1 MRLKGLIIKIGD
13 KASSD
18 LKVNLT
24 KMAGILSTDYE
35 KFPDTVSSAFKAC
48 ITELPMKTPV
58 YGTLLGLLNV
68 KNYEVASK
76 LFDDV
81 IAHTKDCLAKSE
93 WRNVKYLVRFHGELV
108 NANVILP
115 AAYLDLLNDLLAA
128 LDEPNT
134 EAQFADCM
142 VYIVL
147 AALPW
152 CGKGLNERKPGEL
165 QRLLARIDKYLQ
177 KRGTVKTLDLLKSYR
192 GQNLPYDAS
201 DPLEQLWANIQKLQ
215 NDNWEVPML
224 LKPYELFDDDLNQAL
239 QHELPT
245 FELPQP
251 SPDVQYIAP
260 NASFRIFYTEAST
273 SSFPDPNSISYF
285 ILQEIVNDTVHL
297 FESNRKECSK
307 YLLGLY
313 NNFQSGTFAQSPAS
327 TDQTNDEEKEDMD
340 TDTSGW
346 ILSEVVLE
354 LVLGQML
361 RLPSPPVKQVY
372 YAALIIELCKAE
384 SSNYSQTL
392 KKAVHILFERLH
404 DMDVGL
410 IARLWNWFSHHLSN
424 VGFDWDWDA
433 WERALALEPL
443 HPQLCFIRE
452 TLEKEV
458 RLSYYDRVKTT
469 LPEKFAVMMAS
480 EPPAPS
486 QELLSASHPHN
497 AAAKQLLGMLRQK
510 KDTEEL
516 NAVLAELRTKAI
528 DSGSTKEEADEIAR
542 NVFTQSVLLLGAKSF
557 SHVLNVIERC
567 LDVLRGLNQN
577 PAERLHTVRIIAQ
590 FWKSNTQ
597 LLGILLD
604 KFMNYRIIDPT
615 SIISWVFEA
624 DQTVQVGRS
633 YIWEIL
639 HVTLNKVINRAQH
652 VQTKLDGFRDVHK
665 KNEIARKGSS
675 NESAEAERQQELTAI
690 QTVENSLETVVR
702 EQKEVFMVVLQKFT
716 QTLQDMYSNFDARG
730 VDPNSDWTFRWIN
743 GWYKDVLRM
752 YHKELSTFSTTLESL
767 VFVSNLDSRI
777 REPFDELKQ
786 LNQKL

>member
-1 MRLKGLIIKIGD
+1 
-13 KASSD
+13 
-18 LKVNLT
+18 
-24 KMAGILSTDYE
+24 
-35 KFPDTVSSAFKAC
+35 
-48 ITELPMKTPV
+48 
-58 YGTLLGLLNV
+58 
-68 KNYEVASK
+68 
-76 LFDDV
+76 
-81 IAHTKDCLAKSE
+81 
-93 WRNVKYLVRFHGELV
+93 
-108 NANVILP
+108 
-115 AAYLDLLNDLLAA
+115 
-128 LDEPNT
+128 
-134 EAQFADCM
+134 
-142 VYIVL
+142 
-147 AALPW
+147 
-152 CGKGLNERKPGEL
+152 
-165 QRLLARIDKYLQ
+165 
-177 KRGTVKTLDLLKSYR
+177 
-192 GQNLPYDAS
+192 
-201 DPLEQLWANIQKLQ
+201 
-215 NDNWEVPML
+215 
-224 LKPYELFDDDLNQAL
+224 
-239 QHELPT
+239 
-245 FELPQP
+245 
-251 SPDVQYIAP
+251 
-260 NASFRIFYTEAST
+260 
-273 SSFPDPNSISYF
+273 
-285 ILQEIVNDTVHL
+285 
-297 FESNRKECSK
+297 
-307 YLLGLY
+307 
-313 NNFQSGTFAQSPAS
+313 
-327 TDQTNDEEKEDMD
+327 
-340 TDTSGW
+340 
-346 ILSEVVLE
+346 
-354 LVLGQML
+354 
-361 RLPSPPVKQVY
+361 
-372 YAALIIELCKAE
+372 
-384 SSNYSQTL
+384 
-392 KKAVHILFERLH
+392 
-404 DMDVGL
+404 
-410 IARLWNWFSHHLSN
+410 
-424 VGFDWDWDA
+424 
-433 WERALALEPL
+433 
-443 HPQLCFIRE
+443 
-452 TLEKEV
+452 
-458 RLSYYDRVKTT
+458 
-469 LPEKFAVMMAS
+469 
-480 EPPAPS
+480 
-486 QELLSASHPHN
+486 
-497 AAAKQLLGMLRQK
+497 LGMLRQK